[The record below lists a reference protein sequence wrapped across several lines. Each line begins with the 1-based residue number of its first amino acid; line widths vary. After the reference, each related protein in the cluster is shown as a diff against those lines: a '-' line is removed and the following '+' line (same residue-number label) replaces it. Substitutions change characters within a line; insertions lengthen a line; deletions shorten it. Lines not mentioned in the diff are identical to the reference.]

1 VIIIEINDRFIEE
14 TIRSVYSTVTK
25 TVAQIELKEPPPRKK
40 RIEAPIS
47 VVVLSKGIFKSK
59 VVSTFPSL
67 LVDEIVDRMSHNTPL
82 SPEDRDAYFKE
93 YINMCFGRFI
103 SRINNETG
111 RASRFVIPVM
121 LRGLYRTTQD
131 DMFTDTARVDFGSD
145 YGSVNMI
152 VSYDI
157 LPEYSSN

>member
-1 VIIIEINDRFIEE
+1 
-14 TIRSVYSTVTK
+14 VYASVTK
-25 TVAQIELKEPPPRKK
+25 TVAQIELTEPPPRKK
-40 RIEAPIS
+40 RIEAPVS
-47 VVVLSKGIFKSK
+47 VVVLSKGIFKSR

-67 LVDEIVDRMSHNTPL
+67 LVDEIVDRMSRNTPL

-121 LRGLYRTTQD
+121 IRGLYRSSPENQ
-131 DMFTDTARVDFGSD
+131 FSDTAHVDFGSD
-145 YGSVNMI
+145 YGSVNMT

-157 LPEYSSN
+157 LPEHSSN

>member
-1 VIIIEINDRFIEE
+1 MYA
-14 TIRSVYSTVTK
+14 SVTK
-25 TVAQIELKEPPPRKK
+25 NVAQIELTEPPPRKK
-40 RIEAPIS
+40 RIEAPVS
-47 VVVLSKGIFKSK
+47 VVVLSKGIFKSR

-67 LVDEIVDRMSHNTPL
+67 LVDEIVDRMSRNTPL

-121 LRGLYRTTQD
+121 IRGLYRSSPENQ
-131 DMFTDTARVDFGSD
+131 FSDTAHVDFGSD
-145 YGSVNMI
+145 YGSVNMT

-157 LPEYSSN
+157 LPEHSSN